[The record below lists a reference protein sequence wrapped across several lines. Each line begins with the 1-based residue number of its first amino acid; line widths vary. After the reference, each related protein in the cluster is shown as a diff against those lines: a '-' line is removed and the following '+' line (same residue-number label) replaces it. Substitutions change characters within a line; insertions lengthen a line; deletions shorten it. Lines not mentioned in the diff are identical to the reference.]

1 MKESFEKHWR
11 LIAAII
17 GAVIL
22 VVNFINALS
31 GNKTIATFALI
42 FVSLVIIMAGMWKYA
57 FTLSDKP
64 YVKNGKA
71 GFRPKYKYHWA
82 AKSILYL
89 AGFSI
94 AVSVF
99 YISTFIGFIPD
110 CCGIAPTP
118 TPTITGTPTST
129 FTPTSPP
136 TPTPTT
142 ISDATYIL
150 IVLDAS
156 ERMREPF
163 DNKTKWDA
171 ALESVRGII
180 DGLDP
185 LANYG
190 LIVVGGQVDGSS
202 LSDDGNPCGEPSKL
216 NVQFTNRENVSN
228 LIGKLQ
234 PAGGGSLYTAFNLA
248 NNQFRED
255 VVLPPGAIGT
265 IIYITGS
272 SDNCDQ
278 NEWVQLERLFKI
290 PGPGGVVAD
299 LYSEIIVIDNKEALT
314 RTIQEQFESLSTNLS
329 VQAPPSIIYI
339 QETTNN
345 TVISNVDNHI
355 DASVEKIPPTPTFTL
370 RPQATSTASRTLAPG
385 VPTIVLPT
393 STNIPPTKTFTPTI
407 TKTSAPT
414 FTRSSTPSPLPPPFG
429 IISPGNISLGCQQNE
444 DCMIPVTV
452 QWISD
457 TQAATQ
463 GLSLSIWVKPYPGD
477 SNYLFYSQTPLTY
490 QGNYLWTSNPV
501 IVGQIGDPPGT
512 PFAIYAIVTNQSY
525 STGVAT
531 SPLPAHSN
539 ESVIQV
545 TR

>member
-1 MKESFEKHWR
+1 
-11 LIAAII
+11 
-17 GAVIL
+17 
-22 VVNFINALS
+22 
-31 GNKTIATFALI
+31 
-42 FVSLVIIMAGMWKYA
+42 
-57 FTLSDKP
+57 
-64 YVKNGKA
+64 
-71 GFRPKYKYHWA
+71 
-82 AKSILYL
+82 
-89 AGFSI
+89 
-94 AVSVF
+94 
-99 YISTFIGFIPD
+99 
-110 CCGIAPTP
+110 
-118 TPTITGTPTST
+118 
-129 FTPTSPP
+129 
-136 TPTPTT
+136 
-142 ISDATYIL
+142 
-150 IVLDAS
+150 
-156 ERMREPF
+156 MREPF